1 MGSSARQFRFKEKT
15 TLIPRQLGHSSR
27 ASDAATLDRGTAMRR
42 IARFIIYCFSSFLWA
57 LQISVNSFL
66 GNPEPVGPLGSGA
79 ASTAAAMCLCII
91 CYIPTQAERSDFA
104 RDLFLSRKWK
114 EVRGWSFALLIVSVA
129 WWTWI
134 MFSTAYHVRL
144 HPYNDL
150 IDWFW
155 RSDWNR
161 TLYLTISVVM
171 YVLSVVLSELKEW
184 VFEQ

>member
-1 MGSSARQFRFKEKT
+1 
-15 TLIPRQLGHSSR
+15 
-27 ASDAATLDRGTAMRR
+27 
-42 IARFIIYCFSSFLWA
+42 
-57 LQISVNSFL
+57 
-66 GNPEPVGPLGSGA
+66 
-79 ASTAAAMCLCII
+79 MCLCII
-91 CYIPTQAERSDFA
+91 CYIPTQAERSNFA
-104 RDLFLSRKWK
+104 RDLFLSRKWN
-114 EVRGWSFALLIVSVA
+114 EVLGRSFALLIVSVA

-134 MFSTAYHVRL
+134 MFSNAYHVRQ
-144 HPYNDL
+144 HPSNDL